1 MDDIPLRDTLSGD
14 YFRVGR
20 AWQRVGDMSLELQR
34 YLQHVYHLLAGMAP
48 EGNRATIAGRLQTDA
63 DWKVI
68 LTRVGRGASIGSGA
82 VILGGVTIGAGALVG
97 AGAVVTHDVAPDT
110 IVAGV
115 PARLLRDRGSL
126 GTPAC
131 Q

>member
-48 EGNRATIAGRLQTDA
+48 EGNRAIQSLAASVRPKLRL
-63 DWKVI
+63 
-68 LTRVGRGASIGSGA
+68 
-82 VILGGVTIGAGALVG
+82 
-97 AGAVVTHDVAPDT
+97 
-110 IVAGV
+110 
-115 PARLLRDRGSL
+115 ARISTGQQ
-126 GTPAC
+126 PY
-131 Q
+131 